1 MLVDLLQ
8 LVGGLALLLAAG
20 FALVQGAG
28 SLARSLGVSP
38 LVIGL
43 TVVAFGT
50 SAPELA
56 VNVTAA
62 IRDQGDVAFGNL
74 MGSNLA
80 NVGLVLG
87 TAAVVRPLVI
97 QGVLITREIPMMLL
111 ASFSVLVMGLDHLRG
126 EPESRFDR
134 SEGLLLLLL
143 FCVFLYYTVRAA
155 LGGHAADPLVEQV
168 AGRRLPSFESA
179 LRHALLM
186 GGGFLGLIIGGQLTV
201 AGAVATAEAL
211 AVPESV
217 VALVV
222 IAVGTSLPE
231 LSTSVIAAWRGETD
245 LAVGNVVGSNIFNL
259 LFVLGVT
266 ATIRPVPV
274 PVAGSMDLIAMVV
287 MAALLFVV
295 CSVYGGRRISH
306 AEGWLLLACYAGYVA
321 ARVE

>member
-1 MLVDLLQ
+1 MAVDFLQ
-8 LVGGLALLLAAG
+8 LVGGLALLLAG
-20 FALVQGAG
+20 GYALVRGAG
-28 SLARSLGVSP
+28 SLAHSLGVSP
-38 LVIGL
+38 LLIGL

-62 IRDQGDVAFGNL
+62 LRDQGGVAFGNL

-111 ASFSVLVMGLDHLRG
+111 ASFSVLVMGLDTLRG
-126 EPESRFDR
+126 EPVARFDR
-134 SEGLLLLLL
+134 AEGLLLLLL
-143 FCVFLYYTVRAA
+143 FSVFLYYTVRAA
-155 LGGHAADPLVEQV
+155 LGGHAGDPLVEQA
-168 AGRRLPSFESA
+168 AGRRLPSFESGR
-179 LRHALLM
+179 RHALLM
-186 GGGFLGLIIGGQLTV
+186 AGGFLGLVVGGQLTV
-201 AGAVATAEAL
+201 AGAVGTAETL

-231 LSTSVIAAWRGETD
+231 FSTSVIAAWRGETD

-287 MAALLFVV
+287 MAALLLVV

-306 AEGWLLLACYAGYVA
+306 AEGWLLLACYVGYVA